1 MDTAWTEANR
11 ALWTRIR
18 AHPFADPAQGL
29 DFRRRLAREQGWSL
43 AAADAAIEEYRRF
56 CWLACTAGQ
65 PVTPSA
71 AVDEVW
77 HLHLTYTEDYWQ
89 RFCPEVLRQCLHH
102 GPTRGGPTEA
112 TRYRRQYAETL
123 AAYERAFGPPPE
135 VWWPGTLERFASPT
149 RWQRVDRDRYWLLPK
164 PGLGQLRAA
173 GLAAFAALVGIG
185 LAGGAQAQANPLDWT
200 AGPFLSLYLGLMVA
214 VLILNRL
221 WRQQL
226 SGPAEAGSAHG
237 LGTEE
242 IAYLAGG
249 PGRVLDAQIAGLLD
263 SGHLQVDE
271 TTRKLKVRSHEGL
284 SGLPAQVCRAVAA
297 DAEPARLE
305 RRLRAALEAPRQG
318 LVQRRLWLDDAAR
331 GRARW
336 ALALLPG
343 LLVGFG
349 VAKIIVGLS
358 RDKPVLFLSLL
369 TAVVALYALVQLA
382 SPPTRSRRGDLTLA
396 SLSQRHARVA
406 RAPVPGELP
415 LAVAL
420 AGTAVLGGTAYAAY
434 HQVRHPPA
442 SGDGGSASSDSNHR
456 SDSDGGASSDGD
468 SGGSGCGGCGG
479 GGD

>member
-1 MDTAWTEANR
+1 MDIAWTEANR
-11 ALWTRIR
+11 ALWARLR
-18 AHPFADPAQGL
+18 AHPFADPTLGL

-43 AAADAAIEEYRRF
+43 ATADAAIEEYRRY

-89 RFCPEVLRQCLHH
+89 CFCPEVLRRNLHH

-112 TRYRRQYAETL
+112 VRYRRQYADTL

-135 VWWPGTLERFASPT
+135 AWWPGTRERFASPA
-149 RWQRVDRDRYWLLPK
+149 RWQRVDRHRYWLLPK
-164 PGLGQLRAA
+164 PRLGRIRAVGLSA
-173 GLAAFAALVGIG
+173 LAALLGIG
-185 LAGGAQAQANPLDWT
+185 VAGGAQAQANPLDWT

-226 SGPAEAGSAHG
+226 SGPAEPGSSQG

-249 PGRVLDAQIAGLLD
+249 PGRVLDTQIAALLD
-263 SGHLQVDE
+263 SGHLQLDE

-305 RRLRAALEAPRQG
+305 RRLRPALEAPRQG

-331 GRARW
+331 ARARW
-336 ALALLPG
+336 TLALLPG
-343 LLVGFG
+343 LLFGFG
-349 VAKIIVGLS
+349 VAKIVVGLS
-358 RDKPVLFLSLL
+358 RDKPVLFLGLL
-369 TAVVALYALVQLA
+369 TAVVALYVLVQFA
-382 SPPTRSRRGDLTLA
+382 NPPTRSRRGDLTLA
-396 SLSQRHARVA
+396 SLSQRHARA
-406 RAPVPGELP
+406 TRAPVAGELP

-434 HQVRHPPA
+434 HQARHPPTSGDSSGGSA
-442 SGDGGSASSDSNHR
+442 DSSHSDGGSSGDG
-456 SDSDGGASSDGD
+456 
-468 SGGSGCGGCGG
+468 GGSGCGGCGG
-479 GGD
+479 D